1 MQDGNDLLWLT
12 TATLA
17 VAGTALT
24 AFGLVKRHRGWAFWV
39 GSAWMATLGAGLGAL
54 FGRSALGS
62 GLAQALLLQW
72 PLLTFV
78 GVRRFHAR
86 VEWPAI
92 ERIDWLVLT
101 GCSLL
106 VLSSALWPPEIGQLA
121 VSAAVLASHLY
132 AASLLVCGH
141 TRADGAPMRILGSCL
156 VGCALVPLLAVT
168 PGADPAVT
176 LEARAIATALGSVV
190 MTSIVLVL
198 VCGRTERQLRE
209 SRRRLR
215 VLANFDSLTNIPN
228 RRHFQELATQVLQAD
243 PPGSATLLTFDID
256 HFKQI
261 NDQHGHAAGDRAL
274 RRVSSCLLDV
284 LRARDVAGRQGGDE
298 FALLLRRTS
307 PREAMLVAER
317 LVLRLQQRTGDDEV
331 AAVSLSF
338 GIVQVRP
345 RETLAE
351 ALRRSD
357 QALYEAK
364 RQGRSRAV
372 AASGNEMQPVF
383 GESQRLGLTSC

>member
-1 MQDGNDLLWLT
+1 MQDGHHILWLT
-12 TATLA
+12 TAMLA
-17 VAGTALT
+17 VSAAALT
-24 AFGLVKRHRGWAFWV
+24 AFGLVKRHRGWTFWV
-39 GSAWMATLGAGLGAL
+39 GSAWLAMLGAAVGAL
-54 FGRSALGS
+54 LDRSSAGV

-72 PLLTFV
+72 PLLTFI

-92 ERIDWLVLT
+92 ERIDWLVLG

-106 VLSSALWPPEIGQLA
+106 ALSSPLWPPEIGQLA
-121 VSAAVLASHLY
+121 MSAAALASHLY

-141 TRADGAPMRILGSCL
+141 ARADGAPMRILGACL

-168 PGADPAVT
+168 PGADPGVT

-190 MTSIVLVL
+190 MSSIVLVL

-228 RRHFQELATQVLQAD
+228 RRHFQELATHVLQAD

-256 HFKQI
+256 HFKRI

-274 RRVSSCLLDV
+274 RRVSGCLLDV
-284 LRARDVAGRQGGDE
+284 LRARDVPGRQGGDE

-317 LVLRLQQRTGDDEV
+317 LVSRLQQRAAGDD
-331 AAVSLSF
+331 AAALSLSF

-372 AASGNEMQPVF
+372 AASGNELQPVF
-383 GESQRLGLTSC
+383 SESQRLGLTSC